1 MALSNISFN
10 QHGKLAIVTKGHIKQ
25 ISRYIDNQSK
35 IVRESSALLLCS
47 LAQLNQGKIQILQYC
62 PFESIEKLLSD
73 ESATVLNAVQ
83 LIANLAENP
92 KGRDLASKIEGKLDG
107 IKSI

>member
-1 MALSNISFN
+1 
-10 QHGKLAIVTKGHIKQ
+10 
-25 ISRYIDNQSK
+25 
-35 IVRESSALLLCS
+35 LLD
-47 LAQLNQGKIQILQYC
+47 
-62 PFESIEKLLSD
+62 D

-92 KGRDLASKIEGKLDG
+92 RGRSLATEIENKLDN